1 MQLYWFSSE
10 WMKEHGIT
18 WSDHI
23 SNPAVH
29 KTESIQSDEED
40 EHVTDLY
47 EQDDSDESI
56 YPVQDFATKR

>member
-1 MQLYWFSSE
+1 
-10 WMKEHGIT
+10 MKEHGIT

-40 EHVTDLY
+40 EHVTDLD